1 MDARADGLT
10 LRARPASAWRA
21 ALRPLAQFL
30 RVTARDPFALV
41 GVLIYLA
48 LILVAIFADQIATH
62 DPREILYSGR
72 FRIARNLP
80 MSWDHLLGTTHGGR
94 DIFSQLVHG
103 TRSAVMVG
111 LSAAF
116 CVAALGTLLGLVSG
130 YFRGWVDTVVMR
142 LADIVLGLPFLPTV
156 IVMAA
161 LTRPGTTTI
170 IAAVA
175 LMLWPNT
182 ARVIRSQVLSVRE
195 RAFVEAARVT
205 GCSTSRILFVH
216 VAPSILPLSFL
227 YGSIAV
233 GWAILTEAS
242 ASFLGFGDPT
252 VISWGTMLQDA
263 YANQALG
270 RGAYNW
276 FVPPGVCIVLVV
288 LAGFFISRGYEEILF
303 PKLRS

>member
-1 MDARADGLT
+1 MDARAEVT
-10 LRARPASAWRA
+10 PSAPPPARRA
-21 ALRPLAQFL
+21 ALAPLARAL
-30 RVTARDPFALV
+30 SLMRRDGFALA
-41 GVLIYLA
+41 GTLIYLA
-48 LILVAIFADQIATH
+48 LILVAIFADRIATH

-80 MSWDHLLGTTHGGR
+80 PSWDHLLGTTHGGR

-103 TRSAVMVG
+103 TRSAVLVG
-111 LSAAF
+111 LTAAF
-116 CVAALGTLLGLVSG
+116 CVATLGTLLGLVSG
-130 YFRGWVDTVVMR
+130 YFRGWVDTLVMR

-156 IVMAA
+156 IVIAA
-161 LTRPGTTTI
+161 LTKPGTFTI

-205 GCSTSRILFVH
+205 GCSTARILFVH

-252 VISWGTMLQDA
+252 VVSWGTMLQDA
-263 YANQALG
+263 YANQAMG

-276 FVPPGVCIVLVV
+276 FIPPGACIVLVV

-303 PKLRS
+303 PKLRT